1 MVSMR
6 TDARVPVPRNTCA
19 HACVGRFLMRARA
32 RVLAGDAH
40 ACTRIPRRQDAG
52 VGGAPRTHT
61 RACTG
66 VNYASREMSNCS
78 PYRKIYNSARC
89 GKHYVLSRVLPLRPA
104 LPHGWPFPPSATQ
117 SLPPALALYH
127 AVLPLLS
134 RSRFPTPFA
143 RFANNKFARRT
154 AIVLT
159 SKRFQ
164 PFCFR
169 KSIFPSLAI

>member
-1 MVSMR
+1 MHTRAWGDSS
-6 TDARVPVPRNTCA
+6 C
-19 HACVGRFLMRARA
+19 ARA

-143 RFANNKFARRT
+143 RFANNKFAWRT

-164 PFCFR
+164 PSCFR